1 MVYVANISTQK
12 EKKSKIPWFSGQIQK
27 QNRHKGF
34 GSAQEKRTS
43 ANFRVVLQ
51 RMLPKNKRVDKKMLE
66 RVFREGRS
74 IHLST
79 LQFKYIKGDGPRVS
93 VIAPKSIARLAT
105 KRNALRRQAYRALAP
120 RINNLSRDIVG
131 IFIFKK
137 NPTEDVKVLEN
148 EIETIFHKI
157 N

>member
-1 MVYVANISTQK
+1 
-12 EKKSKIPWFSGQIQK
+12 
-27 QNRHKGF
+27 
-34 GSAQEKRTS
+34 
-43 ANFRVVLQ
+43 
-51 RMLPKNKRVDKKMLE
+51 MLE

-105 KRNALRRQAYRALAP
+105 KRNALRRQAYRALASH
-120 RINNLSRDIVG
+120 INNLSQDIVG

-137 NPTEDVKVLEN
+137 VPAEGAEILND